1 MISFFSKDQS
11 TMMEFANLSVLVAKG
26 WASNLLKP
34 VAWTT
39 VNLGKAESTQAMYV
53 YTDMRYCK

>member
-1 MISFFSKDQS
+1 
-11 TMMEFANLSVLVAKG
+11 MEFANLSVLVAKG

>member
-1 MISFFSKDQS
+1 
-11 TMMEFANLSVLVAKG
+11 MMEFANLSVLVAKG
-26 WASNLLKP
+26 WASKSLKP

-53 YTDMRYCK
+53 YIDVRYLK